1 MEHAASSS
9 SRRTTALDMP
19 PGPSVPLTAAQ
30 ILRAQ
35 DVASLL
41 HVPVSTVYE
50 WARAGRLPSRKR
62 GKHRLFIR
70 SEIESWLLASD

>member
-1 MEHAASSS
+1 
-9 SRRTTALDMP
+9 MP
-19 PGPSVPLTAAQ
+19 SEPSTLGPLTATQ

-70 SEIESWLLASD
+70 LEIERWILDPD

>member
-9 SRRTTALDMP
+9 SRRTPVLEVPRGLPA
-19 PGPSVPLTAAQ
+19 PLTAAQ

-70 SEIESWLLASD
+70 SEIEYWLLAPD